1 MSNDGIDDGQSLA
14 TLSRYPRALTRPR
27 AILFDWDNTLIDSW
41 GAIQDAQNHTLVSFG
56 LEPWS
61 LEETKARV
69 RGSMRDSYPQLFGDR
84 WLEAGEV
91 FYRRFEERH
100 METLKP
106 LDGAEEMLEGLA
118 ASGLYLG
125 VVSNKKGDYLRAEAA
140 RLGWDRF
147 FGRIVGA
154 FDAERDK
161 PAVEPVI
168 KALAGS
174 GIEPGPA
181 VWFAGDACIDLDCAT
196 RAGCMPVLVRPAA
209 PLDGEFAGFPPA
221 LHVSGCLTL
230 FKVVETL

>member
-1 MSNDGIDDGQSLA
+1 VIDDGRLA
-14 TLSRYPRALTRPR
+14 VLAPEPGPLTRPR

-41 GAIQDAQNHTLVSFG
+41 GAIQDAQNHTLVAFG

-61 LEETKARV
+61 LEETMARV

-100 METLKP
+100 METLTP
-106 LDGAEEMLEGLA
+106 LPGAEEMLEALTA
-118 ASGLYLG
+118 QGLYLG
-125 VVSNKKGDYLRAEAA
+125 VVSNKKGAYLRAEAA
-140 RLGWDRF
+140 RLGWERF

-161 PAVEPVI
+161 PAVEPVLL
-168 KALAGS
+168 ALAGS
-174 GIEPGPA
+174 GIEPGGD

-196 RAGCMPVLVRPAA
+196 RAGCVPILIRATP
-209 PLDGEFAGFPPA
+209 PLDGEFAGFPPT

-230 FKVVETL
+230 SKVVETL

>member
-1 MSNDGIDDGQSLA
+1 MTDDDRS
-14 TLSRYPRALTRPR
+14 TTVALDRGGLVRPR

-41 GAIQDAQNHTLVSFG
+41 AAIQDAQNHTLLAFG

-61 LEETKARV
+61 LEETMARV

-100 METLKP
+100 METLTP
-106 LDGAEEMLEGLA
+106 LPGAEEMLETLVA
-118 ASGLYLG
+118 AGLYLG
-125 VVSNKKGDYLRAEAA
+125 VVSNKKGEYLRAEAA
-140 RLGWDRF
+140 RLGWERF

-161 PAVEPVI
+161 PAVEPVLL
-168 KALAGS
+168 ALNGS
-174 GIEPGPA
+174 GIEPGRD
-181 VWFAGDACIDLDCAT
+181 VWFAGDACVDLDCAT
-196 RAGCMPVLVRPAA
+196 RAGCVPVLVRAMP
-209 PLDGEFAGFPPA
+209 PLDGEFAPFPPA

-230 FKVVETL
+230 SKVVETL